1 MFKMKIQ
8 SAVKFQFD
16 QTVQLEAHLT
26 YEENLF
32 IRVLGAG
39 SHVKIGSEFARVVQQ
54 SAVCNPPVGTRGSVE
69 RYSPSFYFSLLTPFG
84 SIWFK
89 KPALQPKSGS
99 RRPIF
104 DSAAYDRLKQKQNK

>member
-69 RYSPSFYFSLLTPFG
+69 RYSPSFSFSLLTPFG

-104 DSAAYDRLKQKQNK
+104 D